1 MVQPENS
8 KVFDLPI
15 RVLARQLATV
25 VLFTELS
32 LFCGWDGEDERTR
45 DRDGGPIVMK
55 QGSWQFL
62 AGNCK

>member
-25 VLFTELS
+25 ALFTELS
-32 LFCGWDGEDERTR
+32 LFCGWEGEDERAR
-45 DRDGGPIVMK
+45 DRDEGPITTK
-55 QGSWQFL
+55 QGS
-62 AGNCK
+62 

>member
-1 MVQPENS
+1 LVQPEKS

-15 RVLARQLATV
+15 RVLARQLAMV
-25 VLFTELS
+25 ALFTELS
-32 LFCGWDGEDERTR
+32 LFCGWEGEDERAR
-45 DRDGGPIVMK
+45 DRDGGPITMK

>member
-25 VLFTELS
+25 ALFTELS
-32 LFCGWDGEDERTR
+32 LFCGWEGEDGRAR
-45 DRDGGPIVMK
+45 DRGEGPITTK
-55 QGSWQFL
+55 QGS
-62 AGNCK
+62 